1 MLSLVAGA
9 RWRDVKA
16 ALAETPELLGFRD
29 GRGRNWLHLCCGA
42 NAARKK
48 LDPADTIK
56 TADALLAAGLDVNA
70 EAFCEGEWKAT
81 PLWYAVA
88 RGENRALARH
98 LLKRGSDPNHCL
110 WAAGFRDDVDMIRL
124 LARGGAEIDPVAEDA
139 TPFLSAIQWSH
150 FAAAEELLKLGAD
163 PNFQDSKR
171 MTALHYLL
179 KKGSDEKHVRMLI
192 DHGAR
197 GDIPNREGVTAAAI
211 LRKKRDA
218 GFRRLA
224 EHFS

>member
-1 MLSLVAGA
+1 M
-9 RWRDVKA
+9 KA